1 MTEEARY
8 SYSSEKNRLLLVAL
22 AEAWGMKCYWCK
34 TPKLFRDL
42 QIDHMIPRNPR
53 GGTDLG
59 FDVDAAANLAPICG
73 PCNQEKNNGKF
84 EEAPRFDAACT
95 RAADLAPTVQ
105 RNLTRIYKDAN
116 VVKALLAV
124 TAADLESEDV
134 AESIAAFGAVIM
146 PIFREKFPEVVDA
159 EYTKDY
165 TRRYP
170 PVEVDGRRY
179 QVPEERAFV
188 QLDAEG
194 QRALVILEDVL
205 GLPMPAVLHEIRT
218 YFDDDIENEVKQWL
232 RRAESRQ
239 YRRADLDRRPRSN
252 QIGVYIYEMRYANDQ
267 VTLTGELEGSFTAS
281 VEDNDRDLEDW
292 TPSRHADFDFIG
304 PFEATYS
311 REGLI
316 DAYIDIG
323 EPEENRWR
331 HTLRA
336 MDLEE

>member
-42 QIDHMIPRNPR
+42 QIDHMIPRNPH
-53 GGTDLG
+53 GGADPG

-124 TAADLESEDV
+124 TAADLESEDI

-170 PVEVDGRRY
+170 PIEVAGR
-179 QVPEERAFV
+179 QFQPPEERAFV

-194 QRALVILEDVL
+194 QRALVILEDVFEM
-205 GLPMPAVLHEIRT
+205 PMSAVLSDIRS
-218 YFDDDIENEVKQWL
+218 YFGRHIDDDAAEWL
-232 RRAESRQ
+232 RRTEYHQ
-239 YRRADLDRRPRSN
+239 YRRADLRDRPSSN
-252 QIGVYIYEMRYANDQ
+252 RIGIYIYEVRYADDE
-267 VTLTGELEGSFTAS
+267 VTLTGELEGSFTAY

-316 DAYIDIG
+316 DASIDIG